1 MTLRMTVDVQKAAA
15 ATQFSSVMTCFRSR
29 KKNVAE
35 ITFWLSVTV
44 MRSDNRQS
52 TRSGK
57 VIRQVINYFSRDD
70 ECSITVTPQKA
81 GDAEYGEAFQNSDVL
96 YGMHFFSHYILLL
109 WLMGVGA
116 KNDDDNATSYASCIC
131 HAGHAVIV
139 IINSLVVR
147 SML

>member
-96 YGMHFFSHYILLL
+96 YGMHFSAT

-116 KNDDDNATSYASCIC
+116 KNDDDNATSYASCIS